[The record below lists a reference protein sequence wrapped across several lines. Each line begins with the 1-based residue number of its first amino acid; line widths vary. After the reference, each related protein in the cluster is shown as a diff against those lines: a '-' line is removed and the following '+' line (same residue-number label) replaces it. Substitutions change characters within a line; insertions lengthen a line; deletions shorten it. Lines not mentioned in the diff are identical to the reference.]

1 MQVVIVAAGA
11 WLTIAGLA
19 YLSGIIAYYGADIG
33 NFPTIAYRLWWASFA
48 MANIGGMLFIGAFPR
63 IKE

>member
-1 MQVVIVAAGA
+1 MQMGIVAVGA
-11 WLTIAGLA
+11 WLTVAGLA
-19 YLSGIIAYYGADIG
+19 YLSGILAHYGADVG
-33 NFPTIAYRLWWASFA
+33 NFPTGAYRLWWASFA